1 MRQIHFTLHLL
12 SFNQMWDFS
21 ELICYEALNQLV
33 WYQKWEANIT
43 QNRERK
49 EVNKY
54 EFTFARLVTYVPA
67 NAVTNRPTPRVKS
80 WPFPPGKPTL
90 DSSCWSDIDRRL
102 SFDDFM
108 MLARVTMYSQF
119 NRISDTVS
127 TIQVNFHKLT
137 SLPRIE
143 YMFTIRYRSPFH

>member
-1 MRQIHFTLHLL
+1 
-12 SFNQMWDFS
+12 
-21 ELICYEALNQLV
+21 
-33 WYQKWEANIT
+33 
-43 QNRERK
+43 
-49 EVNKY
+49 
-54 EFTFARLVTYVPA
+54 
-67 NAVTNRPTPRVKS
+67 
-80 WPFPPGKPTL
+80 
-90 DSSCWSDIDRRL
+90 L